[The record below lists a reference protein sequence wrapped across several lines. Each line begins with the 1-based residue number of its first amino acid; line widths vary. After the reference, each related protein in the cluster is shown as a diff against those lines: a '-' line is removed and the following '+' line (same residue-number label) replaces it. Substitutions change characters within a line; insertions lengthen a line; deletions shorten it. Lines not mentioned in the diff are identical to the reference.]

1 MELINNDTS
10 NYSFLGRGWSF
21 PPQFEKNAKTVVMLE
36 DEEDIRSSLEI
47 LLSTAVGERVM
58 DVNYGCNMDELIFE
72 SLSTSMLTIIKDKIE
87 RAILFFEP
95 RIEVTKL
102 DLNTDPVNILEGRV
116 LIEIEYIISAT
127 NSRYNFVYPF
137 YVNEG
142 TEIQTIITNNPV

>member
-1 MELINNDTS
+1 MELINNDKS

-21 PPQFEKNAKTVVMLE
+21 PPQFEKSAKTVVMLE
-36 DEEDIRSSLEI
+36 DEQDIRSSLEI

-72 SLSTSMLTIIKDKIE
+72 SLSTSAITIIKDKIE
-87 RAILFFEP
+87 KAILFFEP

-102 DLNTDPVNILEGRV
+102 DLNTDSINILEGRV

-142 TEIQTIITNNPV
+142 TEIQTIIRNNPV

>member
-1 MELINNDTS
+1 MELTNNDKS

-72 SLSTSMLTIIKDKIE
+72 SLSTSAITIIKDKIE
-87 RAILFFEP
+87 KAILFFEP

-102 DLNTDPVNILEGRV
+102 ELNTDSINILEGRV

-142 TEIQTIITNNPV
+142 TEIQTIIRNNPV